1 MTVALSGLV
10 AGLIGACVFETRHRP
25 PKILFLGNSITYI
38 GKSEPFGWP
47 HEHGMAA
54 SAQSKDYVHQ
64 TVRILKERGLELEP
78 VLGSRDCQICDGV
91 IGEHLERVD
100 DVRHIRPRYVVV
112 QLGENASEA
121 EIQSGRLTREYR
133 ELLQGLKDN
142 GARRIFCIST
152 WDEDTL
158 GTPRNEAILR
168 AVRHFPGIRVVDIS
182 KVSQDPAAFGDSL
195 LFPDVHVRWH
205 PGDKGMEGIAHLL
218 ASAILENP

>member
-1 MTVALSGLV
+1 MTVALAS
-10 AGLIGACVFETRHRP
+10 LILTLAACVFETRHHP
-25 PKILFLGNSITYI
+25 PKILFLGNSITFS
-38 GKSEPFGWP
+38 GRSEPFQWP
-47 HEHGMAA
+47 HAHGMAA
-54 SAQSKDYVHQ
+54 SAESRDYVHQ
-64 TVRILKERGLELEP
+64 TVRILKEKGLELEP

-91 IGEHLERVD
+91 IGEHLERVS
-100 DVRHIRPRYVVV
+100 DVRRIRPRYVVV
-112 QLGENASEA
+112 QLGENATEA

-142 GARRIFCIST
+142 GARRIFCISN

-195 LFPDVHVRWH
+195 LFPDVNVRWH
-205 PGDKGMEGIAHLL
+205 PGDKGMEGIATLL
-218 ASAILENP
+218 ASAILEHP